1 MTIILTLQF
10 NPNPRL
16 IINQVKIR
24 ERVIPKEY
32 ILPFVL
38 ITSCF
43 ALWGFANDITNPM
56 VEAFSRIF
64 NMGVSGG
71 TWVQVVFYGGYGA
84 MAFPAAFFIRKY
96 TYKAGILMGLGLYAT
111 GALLFIPASFIGLYY
126 PFLIAYFIMTCG
138 LSFLET
144 SANPY
149 ILFMG
154 SDTTATRRLNFAQA
168 FNPMGSI
175 TGMFV
180 AKTIIQARLDPRGA
194 DERALLA
201 PDQYELVK
209 MQDLQTLS
217 FPYIAIGG
225 VILAMFL
232 LILFTRMPRNEEST
246 HNLNFFGAIKNLL
259 RVKRYREGVVAQF
272 FYVGAQIMC
281 WTFIVQ
287 YGQRIFTEQY
297 GMTPGDAAQKAQFY
311 NMIAMGIFLVS
322 RFICTFLLKYFRAGK
337 LLMNLSFGGMILSL
351 GTILMTDITGLYCLV
366 GISACMSLMFPTI
379 YGIALR
385 GMGEDA
391 KFGAAGLIMSIVGG
405 TFLPMLQARIIDR
418 GTILDM
424 PAVNISFIMPLVC
437 FLIIGFF
444 GYRTYKVHFQE
455 K

>member
-1 MTIILTLQF
+1 MIHGGQT
-10 NPNPRL
+10 
-16 IINQVKIR
+16 K
-24 ERVIPKEY
+24 ER
-32 ILPFVL
+32 F
-38 ITSCF
+38 C
-43 ALWGFANDITNPM
+43 
-56 VEAFSRIF
+56 
-64 NMGVSGG
+64 
-71 TWVQVVFYGGYGA
+71 
-84 MAFPAAFFIRKY
+84 
-96 TYKAGILMGLGLYAT
+96 
-111 GALLFIPASFIGLYY
+111 
-126 PFLIAYFIMTCG
+126 C
-138 LSFLET
+138 
-144 SANPY
+144 
-149 ILFMG
+149 
-154 SDTTATRRLNFAQA
+154 LN
-168 FNPMGSI
+168 
-175 TGMFV
+175 
-180 AKTIIQARLDPRGA
+180 
-194 DERALLA
+194 
-201 PDQYELVK
+201 QYELVK
-209 MQDLQTLS
+209 MQDLHTLS

-297 GMTPGDAAQKAQFY
+297 GMTPGDAAQKAQYY

-337 LLMNLSFGGMILSL
+337 LLMNLAFGGILLSL
-351 GTILMTDITGLYCLV
+351 GTILLTDISGLYCLV

-437 FLIIGFF
+437 FLVIGFF

-455 K
+455 N